1 MFFPFYIAKRYL
13 VSKSSQNAVNIIN
26 MVTFLVIV
34 IGAASLFIVLSAFA
48 GLKTF
53 SLSFANAFDPDLK
66 IVPVN
71 GKVISFDSET
81 NKKLEDIDGIAS
93 YSRELEE
100 RVFLMHDQKNHVAYI
115 KGVDEN
121 YNLVTKTDSTLYVG
135 EWLNVYPDQVVTGI
149 GIANILGLAVND
161 RLNSLVIMA
170 PKPGTGPIRTSQ
182 KKPYNTAYAS
192 VSGVYAVNEDL
203 DKKYVFAHLST
214 VQGLLERGPSDI
226 SGINIKLKEG
236 ADTAV
241 VSEEIAAAFDG
252 QVDVKTR
259 AELNATLYKMLNTEN
274 LAIYLIFTL
283 VLIIALFNL
292 VGAIIMMVLDKKS
305 NLKTLYSLGIT
316 IKGLRQIY
324 FYQGLIVSAVGGIIG
339 IMIGFVLTWT
349 QKTFGWFMITPSLP
363 YPMDLTVMNFVVVL
377 FTILI
382 LGYLAAKIASLRISK
397 KLID

>member
-1 MFFPFYIAKRYL
+1 
-13 VSKSSQNAVNIIN
+13 

-182 KKPYNTAYAS
+182 KKPYNTSYAS

-241 VSEEIAAAFDG
+241 VSEEIATAFDN

-339 IMIGFVLTWT
+339 ILIGFVLTWT

-382 LGYLAAKIASLRISK
+382 LGYLAAKIASLRINR

>member
-1 MFFPFYIAKRYL
+1 M
-13 VSKSSQNAVNIIN
+13 NIIN

>member
-1 MFFPFYIAKRYL
+1 
-13 VSKSSQNAVNIIN
+13 

-135 EWLNVYPDQVVTGI
+135 EWLNVYPDQVVTGF

-182 KKPYNTAYAS
+182 KKPYNTSYAS

-241 VSEEIAAAFDG
+241 VSEKIAAAFDG

-339 IMIGFVLTWT
+339 ILIGFVLTWT

>member
-1 MFFPFYIAKRYL
+1 M
-13 VSKSSQNAVNIIN
+13 NIIN

-182 KKPYNTAYAS
+182 KKPYNTSYAS

-241 VSEEIAAAFDG
+241 VSEEIATAFDN

-339 IMIGFVLTWT
+339 ILIGFVLTWT

-382 LGYLAAKIASLRISK
+382 LGYLAAKIASLRINR

>member
-1 MFFPFYIAKRYL
+1 M
-13 VSKSSQNAVNIIN
+13 NIIN

-135 EWLNVYPDQVVTGI
+135 EWLNVYPDQVVTGF

-182 KKPYNTAYAS
+182 KKPYNTSYAS

-241 VSEEIAAAFDG
+241 VSEKIAAAFDG

-339 IMIGFVLTWT
+339 ILIGFVLTWT

>member
-1 MFFPFYIAKRYL
+1 
-13 VSKSSQNAVNIIN
+13 